1 MLHEICWLVE
11 SPPEGCPPSV
21 MRTMSDAST
30 ARRSA
35 SAMANESPAQPTLR
49 ATRYECQNCH
59 AHTFLVLRTIG
70 EAKCS
75 ICESCDLKPVRTEPR
90 GSCNSR

>member
-1 MLHEICWLVE
+1 
-11 SPPEGCPPSV
+11 

-35 SAMANESPAQPTLR
+35 SAMANESPARPALR
-49 ATRYECQNCH
+49 ATRYECQHCH
-59 AHTFLVLRTIG
+59 AHTFLVLRTVG

-75 ICESCDLKPVRTEPR
+75 VCESYDLEPVQD
-90 GSCNSR
+90 

>member
-1 MLHEICWLVE
+1 
-11 SPPEGCPPSV
+11 

-35 SAMANESPAQPTLR
+35 AAMANQSPARPQFR
-49 ATRYECQNCH
+49 ARRCECQHCH
-59 AHTFLVLRTIG
+59 ADTFLVLRTIA

-75 ICESCDLKPVRTEPR
+75 VCESYDLVPVED
-90 GSCNSR
+90 